1 MTAER
6 KKIERDQ
13 IWKTRAGNKATVIST
28 ELPGLMPVLSWV
40 HSAIAGY
47 RLVHTRADGKAGA
60 RIGVEHPDDLGD
72 RLV

>member
-1 MTAER
+1 MTDSKE
-6 KKIERDQ
+6 IERDQ
-13 IWKTRAGNKATVIST
+13 VWKTRAGNKATVIST

-47 RLVHTRADGKAGA
+47 RLVHTRADGTVNSRHSVA
-60 RIGVEHPDDLGD
+60 HPDDLVE